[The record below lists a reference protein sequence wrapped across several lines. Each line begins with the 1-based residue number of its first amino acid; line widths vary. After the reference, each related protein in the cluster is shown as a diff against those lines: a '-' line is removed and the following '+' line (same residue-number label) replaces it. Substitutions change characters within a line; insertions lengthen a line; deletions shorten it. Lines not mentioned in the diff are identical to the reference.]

1 MEEYVR
7 RILTLDGRRLEKFAF
22 ADGEPLPERPMM
34 GKLMEEVKSF
44 LSSGRGRVI
53 LLYGLR
59 GVGKTTMLAQLYFK
73 LLGKVSEKRLVYASV
88 DEIKMLGFNL
98 WEVFEG
104 YEHAVGERLEELS
117 EPTVFL
123 LDEVHYDEKWDLTLK
138 VMHDRARNL
147 MIIATGSSA
156 MELKLSTDLARRAK
170 RIHVTPL
177 TFGEYLHLKG
187 IRVDEGI
194 RNELKGI
201 LLGRGAEGIEEKIPG
216 VLSAFDPIEVERYLL
231 YGSLPLAISSR
242 EPLED
247 AYSIVERTVHWDL
260 ANMGFSTGVLEK
272 VFPLMLMLAS
282 GESLN
287 YDRLT
292 SKLGVSR
299 PVLARLLSAL
309 EALEVILPVRAHGS
323 AGKAVRKTPKY
334 RFLAPALR
342 SAILNRFG
350 FLEMNGKT
358 FGSLLE
364 DAVALYLYLI
374 AKERLGSV
382 TYDAGKGGAD
392 FILSTPGERVVVE
405 VGWGRKDEGQVRKTM
420 RKVKAG
426 RGVIV
431 HGGEFRRKNNIVW
444 LPREWFLL
452 AL

>member
-1 MEEYVR
+1 MEEYLR
-7 RILTLDGRRLEKFAF
+7 RIMALGGKRLEKFAF
-22 ADGEPLPERPMM
+22 EDGKPFPERPLVER
-34 GKLMEEVKSF
+34 LMEEVESF
-44 LSSGRGRVI
+44 LSSGRSRVI

-73 LLGKVSEKRLVYASV
+73 LLGKVSEKRLVYVSV
-88 DEIKMLGFNL
+88 DEIKMLGFKL
-98 WEVFEG
+98 WEVFES
-104 YEHAVGERLEELS
+104 YEHVVSERLEELS

-138 VMHDRARNL
+138 VMHDKARNL

-177 TFGEYLHLKG
+177 TFGEYLYLKG
-187 IRVDEGI
+187 IRVDEKI
-194 RNELKGI
+194 RNELRN
-201 LLGRGAEGIEEKIPG
+201 LLLRGEVSEIEKMPR

-231 YGSLPLAISSR
+231 YGSLPLVLSSR

-247 AYSIVERTVHWDL
+247 AYSIVERIVHWDL
-260 ANMGFSTGVLEK
+260 ANMDFSREVLNK
-272 VFPLMLMLAS
+272 AFSLMLMLAS

-309 EALEVILPVRAHGS
+309 ETLEVIFPVRAHGS

-342 SAILNRFG
+342 ASILNRFG

-382 TYDAGKGGAD
+382 TYDAEKGGAD
-392 FILSTPGERVVVE
+392 FILSTPMEKVVVE
-405 VGWGRKDEGQVRKTM
+405 VGWGRKDGRQVRKTM
-420 RKVKAG
+420 RKVNAE
-426 RGVIV
+426 RGIVV
-431 HGGEFRRKNNIVW
+431 HGGEFRRENGIVW
-444 LPREWFLL
+444 LPKEWFLL